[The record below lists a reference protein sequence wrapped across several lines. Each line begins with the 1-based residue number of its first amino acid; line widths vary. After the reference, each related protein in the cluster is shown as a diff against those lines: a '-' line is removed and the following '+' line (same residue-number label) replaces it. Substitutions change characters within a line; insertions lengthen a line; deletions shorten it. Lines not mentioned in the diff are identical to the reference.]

1 MTAKVIIKC
10 LLEGRVK
17 AIAPPRRGLFVITVA
32 QLAMDSP
39 PCQCG
44 WLSMKPEYLMYL
56 SLTVRGHH
64 PRKMCMFSKQ
74 DCPMIP

>member
-32 QLAMDSP
+32 QLAMDFLP
-39 PCQCG
+39 PPPLSV
-44 WLSMKPEYLMYL
+44 WLAIYEARISHVLVSDRQRTPSQKDVY
-56 SLTVRGHH
+56 V
-64 PRKMCMFSKQ
+64 
-74 DCPMIP
+74 

>member
-32 QLAMDSP
+32 QLAMDFLP
-39 PCQCG
+39 PPLSV
-44 WLSMKPEYLMYL
+44 WLAIYEARISHVLVSGRQRTPSQKDVY
-56 SLTVRGHH
+56 V
-64 PRKMCMFSKQ
+64 
-74 DCPMIP
+74 